1 MFEKLNSQFAALSD
15 REKYLVLLT
24 GVILIV
30 FAGFTFIIEPQ
41 YKAND
46 RIDLEIANKRIELRG
61 AEQQLVLLKEA
72 LSDDPNEQL
81 QQRIANLNQRIEAL
95 DQEFATQMRELVPA
109 QQMPL
114 VIDQML
120 QQAKSLKLQEFASI
134 PPVSV
139 FENDEQNADLPLY
152 QHGVRFVFEGRY
164 AEVLSYLEN
173 VEAFPWQ
180 VYWRSLDYQ
189 VSEYPN
195 ATITLELYT
204 LSTNRAFMGVQ

>member
-1 MFEKLNSQFAALSD
+1 MFEKLSSQFAALSD

-61 AEQQLVLLKEA
+61 AEQQLFLLKEA

-152 QHGVRFVFEGRY
+152 QHGVRFVFEGGY